1 MVTILVTN
9 WQNQKICQN
18 ATFLLKNAFLWQTR
32 PISKNLWNHCRSFV
46 IWSRPKSSILPY
58 VCLVPWILK
67 SPLNSVLKTRFHR
80 VAELIPIPLLLQTQ
94 HLSNSWVK
102 VWQTCTTTVYP
113 IFTEWLTSLKLV
125 QFLLLWLSVW
135 SDILPFAGHCGFV
148 LEDVILV
155 ST

>member
-1 MVTILVTN
+1 MFSWTKSKKSRALEFRPYSAFN
-9 WQNQKICQN
+9 FGGRNRQPK
-18 ATFLLKNAFLWQTR
+18 TFLFGRKFRL
-32 PISKNLWNHCRSFV
+32 
-46 IWSRPKSSILPY
+46 
-58 VCLVPWILK
+58 LVYHWLK

-80 VAELIPIPLLLQTQ
+80 VTELIPIPLLLQTQ
-94 HLSNSWVK
+94 HLLNSWVK
-102 VWQTCTTTVYP
+102 VWQMSTTTVYP

-155 ST
+155 STLFL